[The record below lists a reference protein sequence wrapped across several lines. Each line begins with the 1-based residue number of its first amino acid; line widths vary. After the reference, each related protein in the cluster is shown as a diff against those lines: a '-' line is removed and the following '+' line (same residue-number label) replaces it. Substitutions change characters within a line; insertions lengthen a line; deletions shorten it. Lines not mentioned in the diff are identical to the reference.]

1 MKPLVFFSHSS
12 RDAESILRLKQLLVQ
27 RTSGTIDFF
36 LSSDGV
42 SIAAGRPWTDQV
54 FAALSSASLVFAFL
68 SPNSLLS
75 QWVFF
80 EAGVAFQR
88 GTPVVPVGIAGVKV
102 GQLPPPMSL
111 LQGFDMDSAQGL
123 NVLVDTI
130 NRAFAYAHSTSFSTI
145 DYNFVV
151 RAADTQA
158 PAIEDGEHRFQ
169 VFSVESGRETAHEL
183 LQVDVDGTKMTV
195 HAFKTPGWDSFGVL
209 QSGRYVGRFK
219 YPRGNTAEDL
229 GIHDFVWNGSE
240 FVGSAKLDS
249 GRWFAEDL
257 IWRPLE

>member
-12 RDAESILRLKQLLVQ
+12 RDAGPITRLKQLLVQ
-27 RTSGTIDFF
+27 RTNGTIDFF

-54 FAALSSASLVFAFL
+54 FAALSGASLVFSFL

-80 EAGVAFQR
+80 EAGIAFER
-88 GTPVVPVGIAGVKV
+88 GTPVVPVGISGVQV

-111 LQGFDMDSAQGL
+111 LQGFDIESAHGL
-123 NVLVDTI
+123 KVLVDTI
-130 NRAFAYAHSTSFSTI
+130 NRAFAYAHSTSFTMI
-145 DYNFVV
+145 DYNFVTGT
-151 RAADTQA
+151 ADRQA
-158 PAIEDGEHRFQ
+158 PVIEDGEHRFQ
-169 VFSVESGRETAHEL
+169 VFSVESGREAAHEL
-183 LQVDVDGTKMTV
+183 LQVGVEGPKMTV
-195 HAFKTPGWDSFGVL
+195 HAYKTPGWDSCGVL
-209 QSGRYVGRFK
+209 QNGRYVGRFK
-219 YPRGNTAEDL
+219 YPRGNTPEDL
-229 GIHDFVWNGSE
+229 GIHDFVWTGSE